1 MQEGGLN
8 FLQVDRRAAQLEGG
22 GETKGTC
29 SLCVSGPGCH
39 PSTAWQS
46 MELNFFAWPS
56 SKHRELQWYIGD
68 VRSAS
73 DFKQKYPSGL
83 YYSFRRFQKVKVMI
97 CWFFFAPP
105 NRYFPP
111 KSLKH
116 CRCSS
121 IAMYEASQ
129 VTLSASPTRAV
140 LLQPPLA
147 VPQGFVLFG
156 WFGVHSP
163 PCSLPRPLLRASGML
178 YKAQGAAL
186 AMEIFGSGGSR
197 GGSCA
202 LVPAPLHVLVLRC
215 LLGPGRS
222 FPSWCPG
229 DGCPGDRRWVGSL
242 GIVSGG
248 TTHQYGWMCQF
259 GKGRERFAGNFWEK
273 TRLPNACK
281 PI

>member
-8 FLQVDRRAAQLEGG
+8 FLQGDRRAAQLEGG

-56 SKHRELQWYIGD
+56 SKHRELRWYVGD

-163 PCSLPRPLLRASGML
+163 PCSLPLTFPACLRNVVQS
-178 YKAQGAAL
+178 
-186 AMEIFGSGGSR
+186 
-197 GGSCA
+197 
-202 LVPAPLHVLVLRC
+202 PRC
-215 LLGPGRS
+215 SISNGNIWFRRFPGR
-222 FPSWCPG
+222 FLHPG
-229 DGCPGDRRWVGSL
+229 ARPGACAGASVFAGTWEKFSL
-242 GIVSGG
+242 LVSG
-248 TTHQYGWMCQF
+248 
-259 GKGRERFAGNFWEK
+259 
-273 TRLPNACK
+273 
-281 PI
+281 